1 MKPSQILQKLCKDM
15 KIDGPHFSP
24 GKVRVGKKIFT
35 GPIEL
40 EDENG
45 QFFVQTKSYTNE
57 SILLQFYL
65 KHLYFY

>member
-1 MKPSQILQKLCKDM
+1 MKPTQILQKLCKDL
-15 KIDGPHFSP
+15 KVDGPHFSP

-45 QFFVQTKSYTNE
+45 KSTV
-57 SILLQFYL
+57 L
-65 KHLYFY
+65 KFWV